1 VYGNTDGVIDEDAP
15 LSPPAIVAWRLENE
29 KRVLSRASEGGHPV
43 VIMPGLVY
51 GRSTG
56 LPQMFF
62 VEPGRENGEVPCI
75 GDGANHWALVHV
87 DDIAELYVLALNAPA
102 GSVYAGAGGQNP
114 TLAEIVEA
122 LSHAAGCPGKIVHLT
137 AAEAEERM
145 GPIAEAYALD
155 QQFSGARARQ
165 QLGWNPQ
172 HLDPLTELARG

>member
-1 VYGNTDGVIDEDAP
+1 VVWIPQPSTGARQDRHHQGDRAGRTVRHGRP
-15 LSPPAIVAWRLENE
+15 TRL
-29 KRVLSRASEGGHPV
+29 VH
-43 VIMPGLVY
+43 

-56 LPQMFF
+56 LPQTFF

-87 DDIAELYVLALNAPA
+87 DDIAELYALALNAPA

-114 TLAEIVEA
+114 TLAEIAGA

-165 QLGWNPQ
+165 
-172 HLDPLTELARG
+172 